1 MEGQCT
7 EVTSSKAASVADKRK
22 LHLAYSRHSACLL
35 VAWVI
40 SPHIRECID
49 LIHLLLRQWLL
60 RWILHHKRR
69 VVIWLY
75 EPLCAERISIAVLY
89 VKAPCKL
96 PLVLFYN
103 IIVGS
108 SIASYMISLSF
119 VLNTVPSI
127 NVISFT
133 SIPLASASAI
143 SMMLLSP
150 MPYEMRSAPNL
161 KESSA

>member
-1 MEGQCT
+1 MASRLDYPALMKCQCT
-7 EVTSSKAASVADKRK
+7 EITASKAASVADKRK

-35 VAWVI
+35 VARMI
-40 SPHIRECID
+40 SPHIRKRID

-89 VKAPCKL
+89 VKASCKL

-103 IIVGS
+103 VIVRKLNRIIYDIPVLCLEHGT
-108 SIASYMISLSF
+108 IYKRDILYIHTTVERIRYLDDASFSH
-119 VLNTVPSI
+119 
-127 NVISFT
+127 
-133 SIPLASASAI
+133 AI
-143 SMMLLSP
+143 
-150 MPYEMRSAPNL
+150 
-161 KESSA
+161 

>member
-1 MEGQCT
+1 MEGQST

-40 SPHIRECID
+40 SPHIRECIN

-75 EPLCAERISIAVLY
+75 EPLCTERISIAVLY

-96 PLVLFYN
+96 PLILFYN
-103 IIVGS
+103 VIIRKLNRIIYDIPVLRLENCAIYKRNILYIHTAGKR
-108 SIASYMISLSF
+108 IRYLNDASFSH
-119 VLNTVPSI
+119 
-127 NVISFT
+127 
-133 SIPLASASAI
+133 AI
-143 SMMLLSP
+143 
-150 MPYEMRSAPNL
+150 
-161 KESSA
+161 